1 MGQAQGQGRWKIGEP
16 AKIGVDQ
23 YGDIHLNDSL
33 VTHFVEDIPHFRI
46 VRFRGSKD
54 SVTIN
59 TIKEVNWA
67 SSEERDST
75 CLELFGVWLVGD
87 SASSDSTIIIDTCF
101 GELRDMHKNKIGN
114 SCLKAIGDGWFEYDY
129 GSMCHIVKLGSYVA
143 NKAEHKGRYP
153 IYIIPLTG
161 EDTKSDEEAE
171 KEEATGE
178 EKPSIHFVDY
188 SHLENEGY
196 TLTRTSTIDG
206 IKCDHYEK
214 GDSKLRV
221 FRKSNGDY
229 VVDFEDEFGFDRVPQ
244 GKNDELHLLNEDWLA
259 YSVTSSEGF
268 KIYHN
273 AGVSMMEYPT
283 GIRRSLKSVCRLHWQ
298 KFKQDDLNMDKIRS
312 SGFYGTDSISD
323 YPVHILLPGDSEKYK
338 MYDYKGE
345 RTQPL
350 KVFRNDG
357 FYQIKD
363 FVYELDEYGNLHRR
377 AQKCG
382 DYFYYVNSSDSIV
395 DVQMTP
401 IDDNFFRC
409 DIKYANGDNMSINK
423 VWKGTEKESLIEA
436 DIVYSRSGKTLYGP
450 DRRLDEANMTG
461 KIHRNGRL
469 LEIKG
474 DYTKDLIMTNPD
486 GSKCRI
492 YKFSNHFGGGLPYL
506 TNEILTEEV
515 LELADYVQY
524 FPDGREIVYEGG
536 VTEKERKAKEE
547 AKRKAQE
554 KEVMAAIKAL
564 NDKYGEK
571 FVEAALIDG
580 KPIIGMPEELL
591 RAAFRT
597 ELIRESGYS
606 KCYRV
611 IGSGVINGWGTVTL
625 SDNLTK
631 CYVWVTAGRVS
642 SIRF

>member
-54 SVTIN
+54 SVTI
-59 TIKEVNWA
+59 KEVNWA

-101 GELRDMHKNKIGN
+101 GELRDKHKNKIGN

-129 GSMCHIVKLGSYVA
+129 GSMCHIVKLGSNVA

-161 EDTKSDEEAE
+161 EDTKSDEEAAAE
-171 KEEATGE
+171 EEATE
-178 EKPSIHFVDY
+178 EKKPSIHFVDY

-298 KFKQDDLNMDKIRS
+298 KFKQDVLNMDKIRS
-312 SGFYGTDSISD
+312 SGFYETDSISD

-338 MYDYKGE
+338 MYDYEGE
-345 RTQPL
+345 RTL
-350 KVFRNDG
+350 FRNDG

-395 DVQMTP
+395 DVQITS
-401 IDDNFFRC
+401 IDDRYYRF
-409 DIKYANGDNMSINK
+409 DIKYANGDNLSINK
-423 VWKGTEKESLIEA
+423 VNANKGEIIKA
-436 DIVYSRSGKTLYGP
+436 KIVSGSSGTDLYGP
-450 DRRLDEANMTG
+450 YGGEGNMTG
-461 KIHRNGRL
+461 KIHRNGGL

-474 DYTKDLIMTNPD
+474 EYNKDLIMTNPD

-492 YKFSNHFGGGLPYL
+492 YSLSNPVIRRSMFGMEL
-506 TNEILTEEV
+506 TNEFLTEDV
-515 LELADYVQY
+515 LELDDYVQY
-524 FPDGREIVYEGG
+524 FPDGREIVYKEG
-536 VTEKERKAKEE
+536 VSEEERKAKEE

-554 KEVMAAIKAL
+554 KEFMAAIKAL
-564 NDKYGEK
+564 TDKYGER

-591 RAAFRT
+591 RAAFKT
-597 ELIRESGYS
+597 ELISESGYS

-611 IGSGVINGWGTVTL
+611 IGSGLINGWGSVTL
-625 SDNLTK
+625 SNNLTK
-631 CYVWVTAGRVS
+631 CYVWVRAGRVS
-642 SIRF
+642 SISF